1 MCFFPKNPETYPPEY
16 FIGLLNSASYGKIL
30 KLINHTYSLQIR
42 DIKKLPMIHL
52 AQADKQLLIQTVQS
66 IIQQQKKDSTYDYQS
81 EQHTIDTIVQK
92 YVS

>member
-1 MCFFPKNPETYPPEY
+1 
-16 FIGLLNSASYGKIL
+16 
-30 KLINHTYSLQIR
+30 
-42 DIKKLPMIHL
+42 MIHL